1 LNVKRRPKKRNV
13 PRSSSEPNPV
23 YFGPLFWERSPQIS
37 GGIVMDQDVQ
47 RRRRRA
53 EWHIV
58 LGAIALIGVG
68 WVGWKIVKVVTAP
81 STEEAMRLSLAELN
95 VSELSTAYTL
105 HPDTCAITKLFWKW
119 SVACEDVPIYLYRD
133 LRRCDP
139 GPPRT
144 SACHTTGRS
153 TSTESRRIRSAIG
166 RATHPLEIN
175 AGSIVHLPPNA
186 RRWPSAASRPISL
199 RFAS

>member
-1 LNVKRRPKKRNV
+1 
-13 PRSSSEPNPV
+13 
-23 YFGPLFWERSPQIS
+23 
-37 GGIVMDQDVQ
+37 MDQDAQ

-119 SVACEDVPIYLYRD
+119 SVACEE
-133 LRRCDP
+133 CQ
-139 GPPRT
+139 
-144 SACHTTGRS
+144 
-153 TSTESRRIRSAIG
+153 
-166 RATHPLEIN
+166 
-175 AGSIVHLPPNA
+175 SIFTV
-186 RRWPSAASRPISL
+186 I
-199 RFAS
+199 